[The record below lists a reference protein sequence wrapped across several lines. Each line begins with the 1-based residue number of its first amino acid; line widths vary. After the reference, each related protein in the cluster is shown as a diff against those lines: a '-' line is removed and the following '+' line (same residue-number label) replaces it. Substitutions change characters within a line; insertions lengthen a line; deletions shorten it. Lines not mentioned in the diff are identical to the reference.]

1 MGFIPDTPGTTTGAL
16 ASAEDLAI
24 RLGVPADDSELMLA
38 LRRVSARFA
47 DAVGYPV
54 QLTTDDEHWASG
66 DGTNILLLP
75 GRPIIGDPVV
85 EIDGTAVTDFQIGRR
100 AGILRRYGGW
110 PDGLDNIRVVYT
122 HGWADIPR
130 GIQDAVLDVA
140 EAAAVLQS
148 GIESIATGDESIKFL
163 NRMIDTGTTAT
174 WTAAVQ
180 KYRSDGQ
187 QT

>member
-1 MGFIPDTPGTTTGAL
+1 MGFVPNMPETGGDYL

-24 RLGVPADDSELMLA
+24 RLGVSAEDPELLLA
-38 LRRVSARFA
+38 LGRVSARFA

-54 QLTTDDEHWASG
+54 LLTTDDEHWASG

-75 GRPIIGDPVV
+75 GRPITGDPVV
-85 EIDGTAVTDFQIGRR
+85 EINGTAVTDFEIGRR

-110 PDGLDNIRVVYT
+110 PEGLDNIRVVYT
-122 HGWADIPR
+122 HGWAAIPR

-140 EAAAVLQS
+140 EAAAVLQA
-148 GIESIATGDESIKFL
+148 GIESIETGDESIKFL